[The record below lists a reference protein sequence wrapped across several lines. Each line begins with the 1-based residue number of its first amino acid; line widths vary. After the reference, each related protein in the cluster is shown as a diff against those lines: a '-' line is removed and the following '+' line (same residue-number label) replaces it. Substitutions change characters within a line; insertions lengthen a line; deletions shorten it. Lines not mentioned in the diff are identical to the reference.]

1 MFLKAPSLSSLF
13 AINKDRQ
20 REMDRLVATMGDYPT
35 NDELTL
41 LHDIV
46 DHSVPEAKALLLA
59 ITNSFNGYEPVP
71 RHRIVQMLSHQSSLP
86 KQIEDDQKLKKYLED
101 GYRHLT
107 VKTPR

>member
-13 AINKDRQ
+13 AINKERQ

-35 NDELTL
+35 DDELTL

-59 ITNSFNGYEPVP
+59 ITSSFNGYDPMP
-71 RHRIVQMLSHQSSLP
+71 SHRIAQMLSHQNSLP
-86 KQIEDDQKLKKYLED
+86 KQIENDQKLRKYLQD
-101 GYRHLT
+101 GYRHLS
-107 VKTPR
+107 VKSP